1 MILARH
7 AESEWNLHYGRT
19 RIDPG
24 IPDPPLTA
32 AGRAQAERL
41 IVEFAAL
48 GVRQLLASPYR
59 RALETAT
66 IIARRL
72 DLPIS
77 VEPLVRERCAF
88 SCDQGTPRS
97 LLGRHWPDL
106 DFDDLE
112 EQWWGQAEE
121 TLASLDRR
129 CAMFQAKTADL
140 KERHRTAVISHWGF
154 IRALTGHEIGNACF
168 VRLHATDPVAG
179 SAPFTHPIR

>member
-7 AESEWNLHYGRT
+7 AESEWNLHYGRM

-41 IVEFAAL
+41 IGEFAAL
-48 GVRQLLASPYR
+48 GVRRLLASPYR

-66 IIARRL
+66 IIARGL
-72 DLPIS
+72 DLAII

-88 SCDQGTPRS
+88 SCDLGTPRS
-97 LLGRHWPDL
+97 LLGRHWPGL
-106 DFDDLE
+106 DFDHLE
-112 EQWWGQAEE
+112 EQWWSEQEE
-121 TLASLDRR
+121 SVASLDRR
-129 CAMFQAKTADL
+129 CAAFHAKTADL
-140 KERHRTAVISHWGF
+140 PERDRTAVISHWGF

-168 VRLHATDPVAG
+168 VRLHATDLVAD
-179 SAPFTHPIR
+179 SPPLVHPLR